1 MWLHRGLG
9 EPSEGDDGRARS
21 VRGNTVCSLERKR
34 KLSLFLIIAIC
45 NCETLRD
52 ECSIRSS
59 KSAATSNRIKI
70 AKSDRN
76 AQATKKNNN
85 QALRCN
91 APARKKKRNW
101 INRYDKNLHLPH
113 LFISKE
119 AKIHFLQYLYIHSS
133 WQPPQATRP
142 LGIAIVYCGCVQ
154 GKMACGIRC
163 EGAQVRPRRQATV
176 ASAGGEVTV
185 DLHPQAPQVRSW
197 LICSIYSM
205 VKICCLADTQWLLF
219 SQSYG
224 SINAGDFGSIL
235 RLADYCFAG

>member
-70 AKSDRN
+70 AKSDKN

-101 INRYDKNLHLPH
+101 IN
-113 LFISKE
+113 
-119 AKIHFLQYLYIHSS
+119 S

-142 LGIAIVYCGCVQ
+142 PGIAIVYCGCVQ

-163 EGAQVRPRRQATV
+163 EGAQVRPRRQQVRPRRQATV